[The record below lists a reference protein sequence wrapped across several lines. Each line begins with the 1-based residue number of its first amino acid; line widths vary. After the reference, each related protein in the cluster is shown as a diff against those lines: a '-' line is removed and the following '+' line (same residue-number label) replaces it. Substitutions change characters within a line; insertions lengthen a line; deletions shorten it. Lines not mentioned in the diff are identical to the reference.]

1 VSTASTVLILDDC
14 ATDREAYRRYLVA
27 DDRRMYQIVES
38 ESAAE
43 GLELCQRQHFDGIL
57 LDFRLPD
64 MSGLEFLGQ
73 LKQLQDDIAVIM
85 LTAYGDEALAVQAIK
100 GGAQDYLTKQ
110 QLSPEILRQTLN
122 SALHQASLQ
131 QQLMLNQE
139 RQRLIS
145 TIALRV
151 RQSLNLDQTLQ
162 TSVEEVRRLLRCD
175 RTLIYQFAPDM
186 SGQVV
191 SESVGPSWSTCL
203 GRSIEDT
210 YFQQR
215 GAKEYA
221 QGRKQI
227 MPNIA
232 TAGLTPCHQ
241 TLLEQFNVKAALIV
255 PMLLT
260 DYQTQA
266 PQLWGL
272 LVAHQCSGP
281 RLWSTEELET
291 LEELS
296 GHLTLAIQ
304 HAELLAKTQSAL
316 RKEQQLNRFKSQ
328 VMAMVSHEYQS
339 PLAAIQ
345 TAASTFNT
353 HQNKLSKVQQ
363 QRLMTIIEE
372 KTKHLSSMVSQLLL
386 VNQMELHKIQISSI
400 HFDLKQFLEKI
411 VEDHQQIAGENHRIF
426 ITAQGKN
433 FQYLGDISLLRQ
445 AIDNILTN
453 AVKYS
458 PDGGPIEIR
467 LKSSK
472 QAFTI
477 DITDTGVGIPPTELD
492 TLCQSFIRA
501 SNVSNIPG
509 IGLGLVIVKTAIE
522 LHGGQLHLQSP
533 VAQAKGVKVS
543 VTLPYS
549 GKIATDGVTPV
560 RVNV

>member
-1 VSTASTVLILDDC
+1 VSIASTVLILDDC

-38 ESAAE
+38 ESAEE
-43 GLELCQRQHFDGIL
+43 GLALCQRHHFDGIL

-131 QQLMLNQE
+131 QQLMLTQE

-145 TIALRV
+145 AIALRV
-151 RQSLNLDQTLQ
+151 RQSLDLDQTLQ
-162 TSVEEVRRLLRCD
+162 TSVQEVRRLLRCD
-175 RTLIYQFAPDM
+175 RTLIYQFAPTM

-191 SESVGPSWSTCL
+191 SESVGSGWSACL
-203 GRSIEDT
+203 GRSIEDS
-210 YFQQR
+210 YFQRQ
-215 GAKEYA
+215 GAKEYQ
-221 QGRKQI
+221 QGRKQV
-227 MPNIA
+227 MPNIV
-232 TAGLTPCHQ
+232 TAGLTQCHQ
-241 TLLEQFNVKAALIV
+241 ELLEQFEVKAALIV
-255 PMLLT
+255 PMLLS
-260 DYQTQA
+260 DYQTQTTE
-266 PQLWGL
+266 LWGL

-281 RLWSTEELET
+281 RLWSPEEIET

-304 HAELLAKTQSAL
+304 HAELLAQTQSAL
-316 RKEQQLNRFKSQ
+316 VKEQQLNRFKSQ
-328 VMAMVSHEYQS
+328 MMAMVSHEYQS

-353 HQNKLSKVQQ
+353 HQGKLNKVQQ

-372 KTKHLSSMVSQLLL
+372 KTRHLSGMVSKLLL
-386 VNQMELHKIQISSI
+386 VNQMELQKIHFHSIS
-400 HFDLKQFLEKI
+400 FDLKQFLEKI
-411 VEDHQQIAGENHRIF
+411 VEDHQQIAGEDYRIF
-426 ITAQGKN
+426 FTARGKD
-433 FQYLGDISLLRQ
+433 FPYSGDLTLLRQ
-445 AIDNILTN
+445 AFDNILAN

-458 PDGGPIEIR
+458 PDGGSISIH
-467 LKSSK
+467 LQATKS
-472 QAFTI
+472 ALMV
-477 DITDTGVGIPPTELD
+477 DITDEGIGIPPTEID
-492 TLCQSFIRA
+492 ALCQSFSRA
-501 SNVSNIPG
+501 SNVSHIPG

-522 LHGGQLHLQSP
+522 LHGGQLHLESP
-533 VAQAKGVKVS
+533 VANGQGTKVR
-543 VTLPYS
+543 VVFPYS
-549 GKIATDGVTPV
+549 GKIATDGVNPV
-560 RVNV
+560 KVNV